1 MPLDG
6 DVTLIDVPTWLD
18 LPTRLVEWPI
28 ILLITALAVLS
39 VKLGWRAPMA
49 HDLAPVLERPVAVV
63 RRVAKPGRAAGA
75 PEGRSATDLDGSA

>member
-1 MPLDG
+1 MVVLVAG
-6 DVTLIDVPTWLD
+6 LD

-28 ILLITALAVLS
+28 ILLITTLAVLS

-63 RRVAKPGRAAGA
+63 RRVARPGRAPGT
-75 PEGRSATDLDGSA
+75 PGEPGSTDQEGDA